1 VSAAAIEARSER
13 SDWATKPLGEI
24 CKFTG
29 GGTPSKKRAD
39 FWSGDIPWVSPKDMK
54 SEVITTSMD
63 KISIKGVEGSAA
75 KLIPENSILIVVR
88 SGILAR
94 TVPTAIAGR
103 ELTVN
108 QDLKA
113 LLPSDR
119 IAPRFLAYFLRA
131 VEPVLL
137 RSVTKGATVH
147 RLSTDTLK
155 TLPIPLPPMD
165 EQKRIVAVLD
175 QAFAALDRAR
185 TNAEANLADAEELFG
200 GAVDAVIH
208 RLANGRE
215 KSLRLGSI
223 VTRLTNG
230 YVGPTRDIYIDD
242 GVPYLLARH
251 VRDNHLQFDGKTFVS
266 DEFNEKHKKSKLKV
280 DDVLLVQSGHIGHS
294 AVVPP
299 DHDGHNCHAMIVLTT
314 IKETLSGE
322 YLSAVFNTPGMQKRF
337 QDIRT
342 GSTVPHLTCKMVK
355 ELMISVP
362 PLAVQGEVLS
372 EIRRLRLHSAKLK
385 NRYESEI
392 SDLTDLRQSILQKA
406 FAGELT

>member
-1 VSAAAIEARSER
+1 MSSFSEQVPIAESGIWDTVPLSSVCRLINGRAYKKSELLDDGPYRVLRVGNFFTNKNWYYSDLELDADKYCDNGDLLYAWSASFGPRIWDGEKVIYHYHIWKVEPDTRQIERDYLFYFFEWDKELIREEQGAGATMIHVSKGSMEARS
-13 SDWATKPLGEI
+13 
-24 CKFTG
+24 
-29 GGTPSKKRAD
+29 
-39 FWSGDIPWVSPKDMK
+39 
-54 SEVITTSMD
+54 
-63 KISIKGVEGSAA
+63 
-75 KLIPENSILIVVR
+75 
-88 SGILAR
+88 
-94 TVPTAIAGR
+94 
-103 ELTVN
+103 
-108 QDLKA
+108 
-113 LLPSDR
+113 
-119 IAPRFLAYFLRA
+119 
-131 VEPVLL
+131 
-137 RSVTKGATVH
+137 
-147 RLSTDTLK
+147 
-155 TLPIPLPPMD
+155 IPLPPLE

-175 QAFAALDRAR
+175 QAFAALDRACA
-185 TNAEANLADAEELFG
+185 NAEANLADAEELFG

-215 KSLRLGSI
+215 ESLRLGSI

-251 VRDNHLQFDGKTFVS
+251 VRDNHLRFDGKTYVS
-266 DEFNEKHKKSKLKV
+266 DDFNEKNKKSKLKV

-294 AVVPP
+294 AVVPS

-362 PLAVQGEVLS
+362 PLPVQGEVLS
-372 EIRRLRLHSAKLK
+372 EIRRLKLQSAKLK
-385 NRYESEI
+385 KEYESEI
-392 SDLTDLRQSILQKA
+392 SDLDDLRQSILQKA
-406 FAGELT
+406 FAGKLA